1 PGDRRLAVRLG
12 ADGTFSA
19 GPDDV
24 LPLDHF
30 LSGAVLSDQ
39 QQRRQEL
46 YRKFLERPKVRRLQD
61 RPVLLAWARPVDAP
75 FALAPNPR
83 TAGTA
88 LLVIPLELERPAP
101 GTRVTIPGPL
111 LAYGRMVQGTPVPL
125 DPEGAQKA
133 DIPLRFQVP
142 SAVLPLEVER
152 ARLVVRI
159 RAPSRR
165 ITISG
170 QVGEN
175 AVELHRVE

>member
-1 PGDRRLAVRLG
+1 GGRVRDVAGGGGRGRGAGGLAVRLG
-12 ADGTFSA
+12 PDGTFSA
-19 GPDDV
+19 APGDV
-24 LPLDHF
+24 LPLGQPPETGKQKGGGQQKGSEERQDIF
-30 LSGAVLSDQ
+30 LSGTVLSDQ

-46 YRKFLERPKVRRLQD
+46 YRKLLDTPQQRPLQD
-61 RPVLLAWARPVDAP
+61 RPLLLAQARPVDAP

-133 DIPLRFQVP
+133 DIPLRFQV
-142 SAVLPLEVER
+142 
-152 ARLVVRI
+152 
-159 RAPSRR
+159 
-165 ITISG
+165 
-170 QVGEN
+170 
-175 AVELHRVE
+175 